1 MKNNKLI
8 AEFMGVNAE
17 IISTGNVHSWSD
29 SPFFYTTE
37 DSKEKVIENIA
48 WYSKYHTS
56 WDWLK
61 PVIDK
66 LREECGIV
74 TLSSRMHVNLY
85 SDIGEVYEAV
95 VDFIKTYND
104 EQQLHY

>member
-1 MKNNKLI
+1 MKDNKLI
-8 AEFMGVNAE
+8 AEFMGLENPFNE
-17 IISTGNVHSWSD
+17 INDATLYKYKGVD
-29 SPFFYTTE
+29 
-37 DSKEKVIENIA
+37 EKGEFQFNIELHEMR
-48 WYSKYHTS
+48 YHTS

>member
-1 MKNNKLI
+1 
-8 AEFMGVNAE
+8 MGL
-17 IISTGNVHSWSD
+17 
-29 SPFFYTTE
+29 
-37 DSKEKVIENIA
+37 
-48 WYSKYHTS
+48 
-56 WDWLK
+56 LK